1 MIYSLVTVGVAQ
13 GKMNEYT
20 EFVAK
25 EFMPIYQRLG
35 IKMVGSWRSS
45 IGGNSNECFVLFAWD
60 SMAQMEK
67 LAAARNADKDWQR
80 VYPRYQSLTTGGST
94 RLLQPNAYSTLK

>member
-1 MIYSLVTVGVAQ
+1 MVYSLVTVGVAQ

-45 IGGNSNECFVLFAWD
+45 IGGDSNECLVLFAWD
-60 SMAQMEK
+60 SIAQMEK
-67 LAAARNADKDWQR
+67 LQAARNADKDWLR
-80 VYPRYQSLTTGGST
+80 VYPKYQALTTGGTT
-94 RLLQPNAYSTLK
+94 RLLQPNAYSSIR